1 VLNEGPGDENRPVCI
16 ACNKKN
22 RPCQWEAAHT
32 KFRDYQ
38 PGAVSSI
45 SPPDAID
52 GEEETDDD
60 QMEVD
65 GADRADRADG
75 FHGDDGID
83 GDGDG
88 DMNEDSRDDSPNRK
102 NSRTGQSSEG
112 LPASLSSPSA
122 RHSPASPFGLP
133 PTRSYTGA
141 ASVADLLSTQAAGSI
156 SDGCAP
162 NDVEAC
168 IELSHHE
175 ALLVHHYTEH
185 LGRWLDCTDA
195 TRQFTLGVPQKVKSC
210 PVLCNA
216 VLSFAARHSRDHAT
230 AETAYQECI
239 ELLIDRLSQDAASHD
254 ETLLCAIVI
263 LRFYEQ
269 LNGMSTCTRAA
280 LNS

>member
-1 VLNEGPGDENRPVCI
+1 VITFVLIEGPGDEGRPVCV

-22 RPCQWEAAHT
+22 RPCQWEAPHT

-38 PGAVSSI
+38 PGAGSSK
-45 SPPDAID
+45 SPDDAID
-52 GEEETDDD
+52 GDEKTDDD

-65 GADRADRADG
+65 GAD
-75 FHGDDGID
+75 
-83 GDGDG
+83 GDG
-88 DMNEDSRDDSPNRK
+88 DMDEDSRSNSPNRK

-112 LPASLSSPSA
+112 LAASLSSPSA
-122 RHSPASPFGLP
+122 HHSPVSPFGVP
-133 PTRSYTGA
+133 PTKIHTA
-141 ASVADLLSTQAAGSI
+141 AESVAGRLGTQAPGSI
-156 SDGCAP
+156 PEGASNP
-162 NDVEAC
+162 VEAS

-216 VLSFAARHSRDHAT
+216 VLSFAARHNRDNAT
-230 AETAYQECI
+230 AENAYQECI
-239 ELLIDRLSQDAASHD
+239 ELLIDRLSEDAASHD

-269 LNGMSTCTRAA
+269 LNGMSTGHSCCSQQLKINHSLVHHGFR
-280 LNS
+280 